1 MPSVVLTIN
10 AFISRVIDLNQYSLS
25 GTTAAVN
32 IRTVD
37 SQIVEEENVASLGG
51 YSGCPINR
59 ILVGVKVTP
68 FLTENGQIT
77 QLVTLW
83 VDFEA
88 THLFCGIR

>member
-25 GTTAAVN
+25 GTTAVVN

-37 SQIVEEENVASLGG
+37 SQIVEKENVAPLSG
-51 YSGCPINR
+51 YSGRPINR
-59 ILVGVKVTP
+59 ILVGVKVSP

-77 QLVTLW
+77 
-83 VDFEA
+83 
-88 THLFCGIR
+88 